1 MNQQL
6 KNQIEDVILVCTSKR
21 RRVSHRACA
30 KEAAELILPL
40 VLKALETPTPEM
52 VEAGFDEMYE
62 QIKHTQ
68 QPDPLFIFRAMIR
81 AAQEQ
86 GDGFL

>member
-6 KNQIEDVILVCTSKR
+6 KNQIEDVILVCTSQ

-86 GDGFL
+86 GDG